1 MRREALLLV
10 ALGFAVSPRGAS
22 AQICFQPPA
31 GLTLGEGLVPGL
43 NELITADFNRDG
55 ILDLAG
61 TTSEANSVVVLLGTG
76 NGGFGPPSFVP
87 VGVFPASLVAADFN
101 RDTILD
107 LAVVNNNSGT
117 VSILLGN
124 SSGAFTAGPT
134 VGLSGFSSAIAVG
147 DFNGDGRSDLAIPE
161 SGGVEILLADA
172 AGGFQSSGVYP
183 AGPLL
188 ISESLVADDF
198 NGDGRLDVAV
208 ANAVANAVVVLM
220 GDGIGGLGA
229 PLVIPVGVSPF
240 AVASGDFNHD
250 GR

>member
-1 MRREALLLV
+1 MSRNGSSGAGGFTALVLILLAV
-10 ALGFAVSPRGAS
+10 PSPALTQVCLR
-22 AQICFQPPA
+22 PPL
-31 GLTLGEGLVPGL
+31 GLTLGKGLGPGL

-55 ILDLAG
+55 IMDLAG
-61 TTSEANSVVVLLGTG
+61 TTSEANSALVLLGTG
-76 NGGFGPPSFVP
+76 NGGFGPPSFFP
-87 VGVFPASLVAADFN
+87 VGTFPASLAAADFN
-101 RDTILD
+101 RDGILD

-124 SSGAFTAGPT
+124 GSGAFTTGPT

-147 DFNGDGRSDLAIPE
+147 DFNQDGRSDLAIPE

-172 AGGFQSSGVYP
+172 GGFHSSGVYP

-208 ANAVANAVVVLM
+208 ANAVANVVVVLL
-220 GDGIGGLGA
+220 GDGIGGLGR
-229 PLVIPVGVSPF
+229 
-240 AVASGDFNHD
+240 DCDQCD
-250 GR
+250 GGNGKAGEDR